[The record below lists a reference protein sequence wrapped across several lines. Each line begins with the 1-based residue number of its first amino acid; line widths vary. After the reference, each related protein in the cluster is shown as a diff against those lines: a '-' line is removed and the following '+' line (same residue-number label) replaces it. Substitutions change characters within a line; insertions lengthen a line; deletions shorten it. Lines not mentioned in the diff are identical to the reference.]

1 MALAVPL
8 ITVVGTAFLV
18 VVLGIE
24 IGGIMNSLTPY
35 IEKIPWVGGQ
45 IANAVTG
52 MAQAISNK
60 CGQILAP
67 IDHAVGSLLH
77 SVARLVDWTYGEF
90 RRNASLL
97 LQTAET
103 VTGIAAVVAGVRAL
117 AHLAH
122 SIANTIAHRFVV
134 IGREIYTLGRRL
146 DAIERQIARGIGNDV
161 LPRIKTLE
169 REVANVEGKV
179 IPAIEG
185 AETALQ
191 NDVTALGEYI
201 RANYLSSATDAVT
214 AAVAVALGALGLGGL
229 RCNTLLRSLTN
240 RGCGLWQGLEDLL
253 GLLIDA
259 IALTHLCDLPT
270 WIEELFSPLL
280 GDLTSLISSAANSL
294 CAQANPKWAKFS
306 VTPGPQP
313 PPQSLY
319 IPQSWQ

>member
-1 MALAVPL
+1 M
-8 ITVVGTAFLV
+8 
-18 VVLGIE
+18 
-24 IGGIMNSLTPY
+24 
-35 IEKIPWVGGQ
+35 
-45 IANAVTG
+45 
-52 MAQAISNK
+52 
-60 CGQILAP
+60 
-67 IDHAVGSLLH
+67 
-77 SVARLVDWTYGEF
+77 DWTYREF
-90 RRNASLL
+90 RDHSAALL
-97 LQTAET
+97 DVGET
-103 VTGIAAVVAGVRAL
+103 LVKFAYDLSGLHALVHAAGVFVAWIPKAVHAL
-117 AHLAH
+117 EREFQG
-122 SIANTIAHRFVV
+122 IEHRVRV
-134 IGREIYTLGRRL
+134 IEREI
-146 DAIERQIARGIGNDV
+146 AQGIGSDV

-185 AETALQ
+185 AETALA